1 MPRMSKTP
9 TSDLM
14 VHIKDLHRRIDR
26 LVEDAGLTRYVGRRL
41 NVQVSRNDTSAH
53 GPLQA
58 ANLELEFRPNHG
70 LDYTLTTLVTDDAH
84 STPISSPEMRETLAE
99 SFVEN
104 MRFLLDRVEQTAQS
118 RKEIARLA
126 REVIE
131 EARGQ
136 GVDLELLRIE
146 PAPAHVFG
154 KPARSRDH
162 RQVFYVHILMPHDD
176 KGTLTEDA
184 YTVDAD
190 DPQEF
195 ADYLRRRVLPE
206 CVDLKQRF
214 AAETQA

>member
-1 MPRMSKTP
+1 MPQNSKPP
-9 TSDLM
+9 TTDLVM
-14 VHIKDLHRRIDR
+14 DIKDLHRRIDR
-26 LVEDAGLTRYVGRRL
+26 LVKDADLSRYVGRRL
-41 NVQVSRNDTSAH
+41 SVELSGDSSARK
-53 GPLQA
+53 GPLHA
-58 ANLELEFRPNHG
+58 ANVELEFKPNHG

-84 STPISSPEMRETLAE
+84 STPISSPETREALAE

-126 REVIE
+126 REVVE

-136 GVDLELLRIE
+136 GLDLELLRIE

-154 KPARSRDH
+154 KPTRSRDH

-206 CVDLKQRF
+206 CVELKQRF
-214 AAETQA
+214 TAETQA